1 MNMHESTLTGGN
13 WAVATKP
20 VATFAFHGLSNSH
33 WSFRDAGAQA
43 PGCGIHLDTAY
54 CAFSANQIADGEMES
69 TPSVYLAIVGTGTA
83 TSSIHRVNDDPF
95 NHGKHH
101 FFAWATATSDGA
113 VYVGWYDDRHDP
125 SEINVEYFAG
135 RSDDGG
141 TTFPKQRAVSDASF
155 NPCIG
160 FPGGMFFGDYTQL
173 VSGPDGV
180 VHAAW
185 TDTRNGSMQIFTQ
198 AIAW

>member
-1 MNMHESTLTGGN
+1 M
-13 WAVATKP
+13 
-20 VATFAFHGLSNSH
+20 
-33 WSFRDAGAQA
+33 
-43 PGCGIHLDTAY
+43 
-54 CAFSANQIADGEMES
+54 
-69 TPSVYLAIVGTGTA
+69 
-83 TSSIHRVNDDPF
+83 
-95 NHGKHH
+95 
-101 FFAWATATSDGA
+101 
-113 VYVGWYDDRHDP
+113 YVGWYDDRHDP

-160 FPGGMFFGDYTQL
+160 FPGCIFFGDYTQL